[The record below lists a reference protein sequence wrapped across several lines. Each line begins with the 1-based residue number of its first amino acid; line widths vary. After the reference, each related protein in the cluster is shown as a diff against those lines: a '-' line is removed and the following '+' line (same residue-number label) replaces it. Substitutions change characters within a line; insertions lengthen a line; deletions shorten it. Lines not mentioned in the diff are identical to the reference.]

1 MRTIKLTVEYDGT
14 GFFGFQRQKKHRT
27 IQSELEAALKKLFQ
41 KKITAYPAGRTD
53 SGVHAE
59 GQVVHFRVT
68 SPIPLFKIQAG
79 LNTYLPHEI
88 AVTAIEEPPASFHA
102 RFSAKRKVY
111 VYHVLNSKARSP
123 LERFRSF
130 HVPYPLNIARMKH
143 AAKMLVGTHDFRAF
157 ESSGGRRKSAVR
169 TIYRFTVGRK
179 GKHIYFTI
187 ESDGF
192 LYRMVRSI
200 VGTLLLVG
208 SGRLSLPDLK
218 KTILEKNRK
227 KVGQTVPSQGL
238 LLKEVIYDKS

>member
-1 MRTIKLTVEYDGT
+1 MRTIKLTLEYDGT

-59 GQVVHFRVT
+59 GQIVHFRVV

-88 AVTAIEEPPASFHA
+88 AVTAIEEAPASFHA

-130 HVPYPLNIARMKH
+130 HVPYPLNVSRMKRAARMF
-143 AAKMLVGTHDFRAF
+143 VGTHDFRAF
-157 ESSGGRRKSAVR
+157 ESSGGRRRSAVR
-169 TIYRFTVGRK
+169 TVYRFTVEKK
-179 GKHIYFTI
+179 GNHIYFTI
-187 ESDGF
+187 ESNGF
-192 LYRMVRSI
+192 LYRMVRSLI
-200 VGTLLLVG
+200 GTLLLVG
-208 SGRLSLPDLK
+208 SGRFSVQEVK
-218 KTILEKNRK
+218 KTLSEKNRK
-227 KVGQTVPSQGL
+227 AAGPTVPPQGL
-238 LLKEVIYDKS
+238 CLKEVIYRTG

>member
-1 MRTIKLTVEYDGT
+1 MRTIKLTLEYDGSS
-14 GFFGFQRQKKHRT
+14 FFGFQRQKRHPT
-27 IQSELEAALKKLFQ
+27 IQSELESALKKLFQ

-59 GQVVHFRVT
+59 GQVVHFRVA

-79 LNTYLPHEI
+79 LNTYLPFEI
-88 AVTAIEEPPASFHA
+88 AVAKIEETAPSFHA
-102 RFSAKRKVY
+102 RFSAKRKIY

-130 HVPYPLNIARMKH
+130 HVPYTLDL
-143 AAKMLVGTHDFRAF
+143 AKMKQAARIFVGKHDFRAF

-169 TIYRFTVGRK
+169 TIFRLAVERK

-200 VGTLLLVG
+200 VGTLLLAG
-208 SGRLSLPDLK
+208 SNRLSLPELK
-218 KTILEKNRK
+218 KAIAEKNRK
-227 KVGQTVPSQGL
+227 KAGQTVPSQGL
-238 LLKEVIYDKS
+238 LLKEVIY